1 MEGKL
6 FSYEKF
12 FSFLVATATFCVF
25 VDNSFSQ
32 ALYSYINENG
42 DRVLTNI
49 APVRPVS
56 ELKVTGTPETNSS
69 TVSSS
74 PKSQSF
80 DPIIEKYASDY
91 QLDPSLIRS
100 IIAQESGFNPKAV
113 SPKGAQGLMQLM
125 PETAAR
131 LGVKNSFD
139 PEQNI
144 QGGMKHFKFLMNSF
158 NNNIEL
164 SLAAYNAGENLVLRL
179 GKIPEI
185 KETRDYVQSI
195 TKRYGKK
202 EVNSQAQETSAYQP
216 IVHFV
221 DASGI
226 WHFTNLPPVQL
237 SPNHRNSRLISS
249 PQTPYFQ

>member
-1 MEGKL
+1 MK
-6 FSYEKF
+6 SF
-12 FSFLVATATFCVF
+12 FSFLVATAVFCVY

-32 ALYSYINENG
+32 ARFSYVDADG

-49 APVRPVS
+49 APVGPVS
-56 ELKVTGTPETNSS
+56 DLKVIGVPETNALP
-69 TVSSS
+69 VNSS

-80 DPIIEKYASDY
+80 DPIIEKYAGDY

-113 SPKGAQGLMQLM
+113 SPKGARGLMQLM

-144 QGGMKHFKFLMNSF
+144 QAGTKHFKFLMNSF

-202 EVNSQAQETSAYQP
+202 EVSPQVQETSAYQP
-216 IVHFV
+216 IIRSV
-221 DASGI
+221 DQSGI
-226 WHFTNLPPVQL
+226 IHLTNIPQL
-237 SPNHRNSRLISS
+237 H
-249 PQTPYFQ
+249 

>member
-1 MEGKL
+1 MKS
-6 FSYEKF
+6 FI
-12 FSFLVATATFCVF
+12 SFLVATAAYFVF
-25 VDNSFSQ
+25 ADNLFSQ
-32 ALYSYINENG
+32 ALYSYVNDNG
-42 DRVLTNI
+42 DRVFTNI

-56 ELKVTGTPETNSS
+56 GLEVTGAPETNPL
-69 TVSSS
+69 TVNSS
-74 PKSQSF
+74 PKSQNY

-113 SPKGAQGLMQLM
+113 SPKGARGLMQLM
-125 PETAAR
+125 PETAAH

-144 QGGMKHFKFLMNSF
+144 HGGTKHFKFLMNSF

-164 SLAAYNAGENLVLRL
+164 SLAAYNAGENLVSRL
-179 GKIPEI
+179 GKVPEI

-202 EVNSQAQETSAYQP
+202 EANSQVQETSAYQP
-216 IVHFV
+216 IFRFV
-221 DASGI
+221 DESGTS
-226 WHFTNLPPVQL
+226 HLTNIPPL
-237 SPNHRNSRLISS
+237 R
-249 PQTPYFQ
+249 